1 MKRDVYCAMGEGG
14 SHPIA
19 CHGFLHLYN
28 QAEDDSLDMVFQYC
42 NRDSPSAI
50 SVQFPLEDITR
61 LLGKTP

>member
-1 MKRDVYCAMGEGG
+1 MKRDVYCTMGEGG

-28 QAEDDSLDMVFQYC
+28 QAENDSLDMVFQYC

-50 SVQFPLEDITR
+50 SVQFLLEDIAR